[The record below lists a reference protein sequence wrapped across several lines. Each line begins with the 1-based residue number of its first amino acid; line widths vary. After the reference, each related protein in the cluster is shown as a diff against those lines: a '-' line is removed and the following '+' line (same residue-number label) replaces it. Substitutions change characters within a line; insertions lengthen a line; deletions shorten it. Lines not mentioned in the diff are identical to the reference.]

1 MNTKVFSPIVQS
13 SLPAQV
19 VNIENFIL
27 KIPFEVPSLVNI
39 SNVKHMQVIVID
51 QQTNKYISI
60 PINDFTTPDKVYYT
74 NNFNDSFIQ
83 VVPTALKAGHLY
95 KIQIRFGYC
104 DLWGN
109 DNQFVNWKQT
119 AIENGDFSEW
129 SNVMIVKCLSNA
141 PSFATGLN
149 KSPTNILTPNFYGL
163 ATFNSADEEYVDKY
177 KFTLK
182 YQNNILE
189 ETDWLTYIPIEPYYS
204 IHKFKTILEKGAT
217 YEITY
222 SIISQNGYTASV
234 TESVIAGANLFLEL
248 ADATIQVT
256 SDNENARN
264 IVTLNN
270 LKLLQQYTIVRA
282 SEDTNYKIWED
293 VYSFQ
298 QQNNDS
304 INYSDFTIAS
314 GIQYKYGIQKID
326 SLGNRSNILEAE
338 GICQTYFEYTYLV
351 HDNKQLKLK
360 FDTKLSSFK
369 HTVLASKQDTLGSKY
384 PTILRNG
391 NAYYAE
397 FPINGL
403 ISFNMDDFNTFWD
416 QSVDAESKTDLT
428 HNNIQLEKQF
438 RDKVEAFLN
447 DGGYKLFKSATEGN
461 LIITLMNIVL
471 TPNTALGRMI
481 YSFSATAYEVAEAN
495 LDNMHKLGIITNGNI
510 ASTNDTLYLGD
521 TIIFDPS
528 EMNGENLFESYP
540 AELDTNLEI
549 IEWPSSVITN
559 LSSDSISCQIDG
571 VSITIK
577 SGRQYICPIPIAKEL
592 IINDNSDDS
601 NVTIDYTYSVKIR
614 SVVETLYEYGAET
627 MWGQIEAN
635 TQEEPNNLYDKLLK
649 LVAEKLELDQSNIN
663 DNVKLE
669 FTVLR
674 FDGTEGDHIKI
685 NDTEIVLNKTGI
697 WNLPTPMQI
706 NSISILES
714 TNLILMDYYCII
726 NWKKEIIKEE

>member
-19 VNIENFIL
+19 INIENFIL

-39 SNVKHMQVIVID
+39 NNVKHMQVIVID

-60 PINDFTTPDKVYYT
+60 PVNDFTTPDKVYYT
-74 NNFNDSFIQ
+74 NNFNNNLIQ
-83 VVPTALKAGHLY
+83 IEPTLEAGRLY

-104 DLWGN
+104 DLWENN
-109 DNQFVNWKQT
+109 DNFSSWKQD
-119 AIENGDFSEW
+119 AINDGNFSEW
-129 SNVMIVKCLSNA
+129 SNVMIVKCLSSK
-141 PSFATGLN
+141 PSFAKGLN

-182 YQNNILE
+182 YKNNILE
-189 ETDWLTYIPIEPYYS
+189 ETEWLTYIPIEPYYS
-204 IHKFKTILEKGAT
+204 VHKFKTILEKGET
-217 YEITY
+217 YEIVY
-222 SIISQNGYTASV
+222 SIISQNGYTAST

-264 IVTLNN
+264 IVILNN
-270 LKLLQQYTIVRA
+270 LKQLQQYMIVRA

-298 QQNNDS
+298 QQNDDG
-304 INYSDFTIAS
+304 INYYSDFTIES
-314 GIQYKYGIQKID
+314 GVQYRYGIQKID

-338 GICQTYFEYTYLV
+338 DICQTYFEYTYLV

-369 HTVLASKQDTLGSKY
+369 HTVLASKQDTLGSRY

-397 FPINGL
+397 FPISGL
-403 ISFNMDDFNTFWD
+403 ISFNMDDVNTFQD
-416 QSVDAESKTDLT
+416 QNINVESKTDLT
-428 HNNIQLEKQF
+428 HNNIYFEKQF

-471 TPNTALGRMI
+471 TPNAALGRMI

-495 LDNMHKLGIITNGNI
+495 LENMHKLGIITNGSI
-510 ASTNDTLYLGD
+510 ASANDILYLGD
-521 TIIFDPS
+521 TIIFDTS
-528 EMNGENLFESYP
+528 MKDQNLFERYP
-540 AELDTNLEI
+540 ELDTNLEI
-549 IEWPSSVITN
+549 IEWPSTVITN

-571 VSITIK
+571 ASITIK
-577 SGRQYICPIPIAKEL
+577 SGRQYICPIPITKEL
-592 IINDNSDDS
+592 IISDESNDS
-601 NVTIDYTYSVKIR
+601 NVTIDYTYSARPVA
-614 SVVETLYEYGAET
+614 ETLYEYGAET
-627 MWGQIEAN
+627 MWGQIEGNA
-635 TQEEPNNLYDKLLK
+635 QEEPSNLYDKLLE
-649 LVAEKLELDQSNIN
+649 LVAEKLDLDQNNIK

-674 FDGTEGDHIKI
+674 FDGTEGDRIKI
-685 NDTEIVLNKTGI
+685 NDNDTGIILNKTGI
-697 WNLPTPMQI
+697 WNLPTPMVI
-706 NSISILES
+706 NDISILKS
-714 TNLILMDYYCII
+714 TDLILMDYYCII
-726 NWKKEIIKEE
+726 NWKKKI